1 MSDICIIFSSNYDI
15 ALNKLLEIEE
25 DKKKDGIESRIRLI
39 YPLRPY
45 LSEITFS
52 DDEKWV
58 IVNPKYDNN
67 SRGYRWRKAWV
78 DASNVSISTL
88 NNIIIPTGQYK
99 FEHEQYFNW

>member
-25 DKKKDGIESRIRLI
+25 DKKKDGIKSITRLV

-52 DDEKWV
+52 DNERW
-58 IVNPKYDNN
+58 IILNPIYDNN
-67 SRGYRWRKAWV
+67 SRGYRWKKALV
-78 DASNVSISTL
+78 DASNVSIAAL
-88 NNIIIPTGQYK
+88 DNIIMPTRLYRS
-99 FEHEQYFNW
+99 EHEQYFNY